1 MLMNF
6 FIIYHICLTDK
17 KEMTIESV
25 SAYKLLLLA
34 VSVNKKIPP
43 GEDGIRGRSAGTRT
57 LDPLIKSQLLYQ
69 LSYRP

>member
-34 VSVNKKIPP
+34 VSVNKK
-43 GEDGIRGRSAGTRT
+43 
-57 LDPLIKSQLLYQ
+57 
-69 LSYRP
+69 YRPERTVFVVGLQGLEPWTR